1 MKNIVILGSTGSIGA
16 STLDVAASFPDELR
30 VVGLGARR
38 NVAALREQIERFRPL
53 LVAVSDESKA
63 RELGEGVAGKV
74 EVCSGDD
81 GMVRLAR
88 MGEADT
94 VVSAIVGAVGLVP
107 TLEAIRAGK
116 GIALANK
123 EVLACGGEIVMR
135 EAAARGVEIMPIDS
149 EHSALHQCLRAG
161 SRGEV
166 KRLILTASGG
176 PFWKW
181 SLEEM
186 AGATPADA
194 LKHPRW
200 EMGRKVTIDSAT
212 MMNKAL
218 EMIEAQWLFG
228 IAPDRIDVAVHPE
241 SVVHSLVEF
250 EDGSV
255 IAQMSPA
262 DMRIPI
268 QYALLYPKR
277 VAGRWGSLGM
287 DDIRS
292 LHFEKPDPLRFP
304 SLGLARKAMEAG
316 GTMPAVLNA
325 ANEIAVERFLAGEI
339 GFTRIASLTGEVM
352 QKHTSVKHPS
362 IEEILRAD
370 AWARRETR
378 EAA

>member
-1 MKNIVILGSTGSIGA
+1 MKKIVVLGSTGSIGV
-16 STLDVAASFPDELR
+16 STLDVAAAFPNELR
-30 VVGLGARR
+30 VVGLGARG
-38 NVAALREQIERFRPL
+38 NIAALREQIERFHPL

-63 RELGEGVAGKV
+63 RELREQIAGKV
-74 EVCSGDD
+74 EVLAGNE

-116 GIALANK
+116 AIALANK
-123 EVLACGGEIVMR
+123 EVLACGGEVVMR
-135 EAAARGVEIMPIDS
+135 DAAARNVEIMPIDS

-161 SRGEV
+161 ARGEV

-186 AGATPADA
+186 AGATPGDA

-212 MMNKAL
+212 MMNKAR

-228 IAPDRIDVAVHPE
+228 VAPERIDVAVHPE

-277 VAGRWGSLGM
+277 TVGRWGSLGIDEM
-287 DDIRS
+287 RA
-292 LHFEKPDPLRFP
+292 LHFEKPDPIRFP
-304 SLGLARKAMEAG
+304 SLSLARKAMAVC
-316 GTMPAVLNA
+316 GTLPAVLNA
-325 ANEIAVERFLAGEI
+325 ANEIAVEKFLAGEI
-339 GFTRIASLTGEVM
+339 RFARITGLVEEVM
-352 QKHTSVKHPS
+352 RGHTSVDHPAV
-362 IEEILRAD
+362 EDILSAD
-370 AWARRETR
+370 AWARREAR

>member
-1 MKNIVILGSTGSIGA
+1 MKKIVVLGSTGSIGV
-16 STLDVAASFPDELR
+16 STLDVAAAFPNELR
-30 VVGLGARR
+30 VVGLGARG
-38 NVAALREQIERFRPL
+38 NVAALRKQIERFHPL

-63 RELGEGVAGKV
+63 RELREQVAGKV
-74 EVCSGDD
+74 EVLAGRE
-81 GMVRLAR
+81 GMVRLAK

-94 VVSAIVGAVGLVP
+94 VVSAIVGAVGLIP

-135 EAAARGVEIMPIDS
+135 EASERGVEIMPVDS

-161 SRGEV
+161 MRGEV

-176 PFWKW
+176 PFREW

-186 AGATPADA
+186 AAATPADA

-218 EMIEAQWLFG
+218 EMIEAKWLFG
-228 IAPDRIDVAVHPE
+228 IAPERIDVAVHPE
-241 SVVHSLVEF
+241 SMVHSLVEF

-255 IAQMSPA
+255 IAQMSTT

-268 QYALLYPKR
+268 QYALLHPKR
-277 VAGRWGSLGM
+277 IAAAWGSLGIDEM
-287 DDIRS
+287 RA
-292 LHFEKPDPLRFP
+292 LHFENPDPVRFP
-304 SLGLARKAMEAG
+304 ALGLARKAMAVG
-316 GTMPAVLNA
+316 GTLPAVMNA
-325 ANEIAVERFLAGEI
+325 ANEIAVEKFLAGDI
-339 GFTRIASLTGEVM
+339 RFTRITGLVGEVM
-352 QKHTSVKHPS
+352 RKHASVDHPS
-362 IEEILRAD
+362 IEEILGAD
-370 AWARRETR
+370 AWARREAR
-378 EAA
+378 GAA

>member
-1 MKNIVILGSTGSIGA
+1 MKKIVVLGSTGSIGV
-16 STLDVAASFPDELR
+16 STLEVAAAFPDALR

-38 NVAALREQIERFRPL
+38 NIAVLREQIERFHPL
-53 LVAVSDESKA
+53 VVAVSDELKA
-63 RELGEGVAGKV
+63 RELQGLVGGTV
-74 EVCSGDD
+74 EVLAGEE
-81 GMVRLAR
+81 GIARLAR

-116 GIALANK
+116 EVALANK
-123 EVLACGGEIVMR
+123 EVLVCGGEIIMR
-135 EAAARGVEIMPIDS
+135 EASARGVEIMPVDS

-161 SRGEV
+161 ARSEV

-176 PFWKW
+176 PFLDW

-186 AGATPADA
+186 GGATPEDA

-200 EMGRKVTIDSAT
+200 EMGKKVTIDSAT

-218 EMIEAQWLFG
+218 EMIEARWLFG
-228 IAPDRIDVAVHPE
+228 IPPERIDVVVHPE

-255 IAQMSPA
+255 IAQMSAA

-268 QYALLYPKR
+268 QYALLYPR
-277 VAGRWGSLGM
+277 RSAGQWGSLGM
-287 DDIRS
+287 DDLRA
-292 LHFEKPDPLRFP
+292 LHFEKPDTLRFP
-304 SLGLARKAMEAG
+304 VLGLARRAMEVG
-316 GTMPAVLNA
+316 GTLPAVLNA

-339 GFTRIASLTGEVM
+339 PFTRIPALTGEVM
-352 QKHTSVKHPS
+352 GKHISVDHPS
-362 IEEILRAD
+362 LDEVLRAD

-378 EAA
+378 GSA

>member
-1 MKNIVILGSTGSIGA
+1 MKKIVILGSTGSIGV
-16 STLDVAASFPDELR
+16 STLDVAAAFPEELR
-30 VVGLGARR
+30 VVGLGARG
-38 NVAALREQIERFRPL
+38 NIDALREQIERFHPL

-63 RELGEGVAGKV
+63 GELRERVAGRV
-74 EVCSGDD
+74 EVCSGEE
-81 GMVRLAR
+81 GMVRLAG
-88 MGEADT
+88 MEEADT

-107 TLEAIRAGK
+107 TIEAIRAGK

-135 EAAARGVEIMPIDS
+135 EAAERRIEIMPIDS

-161 SRGEV
+161 ARGEV

-176 PFWKW
+176 PFRKW

-186 AGATPADA
+186 AGATPEAA

-228 IAPDRIDVAVHPE
+228 IAPERIDVVVHPE
-241 SVVHSLVEF
+241 SMVHSLVEF

-268 QYALLYPKR
+268 QYALLHPKR
-277 VAGRWGSLGM
+277 LSGGWGSLGM
-287 DDIRS
+287 DEMRA
-292 LHFEKPDPLRFP
+292 LHFEKPDPIRFP
-304 SLGLARKAMEAG
+304 ALGLARRAMDVG
-316 GTMPAVLNA
+316 GTLPAVLNA
-325 ANEIAVERFLAGEI
+325 ANEIAVERFLAGGI
-339 GFTRIASLTGEVM
+339 RFTRIVGLVEELMQGHASVG
-352 QKHTSVKHPS
+352 HPS

-370 AWARRETR
+370 EWARREAR

>member
-1 MKNIVILGSTGSIGA
+1 MKKIVVLGSTGSIGVSA
-16 STLDVAASFPDELR
+16 LDVAAAFPGELR
-30 VVGLGARR
+30 VVGLGARG
-38 NVAALREQIERFRPL
+38 NIAALREQIERFHPL

-63 RELGEGVAGKV
+63 RELREQVAGRV
-74 EVCSGDD
+74 EVLAGDE

-88 MGEADT
+88 MAEADT

-135 EAAARGVEIMPIDS
+135 EAASRGVEIMPVDS

-161 SRGEV
+161 TRGEV

-181 SLEEM
+181 SLEKM
-186 AGATPADA
+186 AGATPGDA

-228 IAPDRIDVAVHPE
+228 IAPERIDVAVHPE

-255 IAQMSPA
+255 IAQMSSA

-268 QYALLYPKR
+268 QYALLHPKR
-277 VAGRWGSLGM
+277 VAGSWGSLGM
-287 DDIRS
+287 DEMRT
-292 LHFEKPDPLRFP
+292 LHFEEPDPVRFP
-304 SLGLARKAMEAG
+304 ALCLARKAMEAG
-316 GTMPAVLNA
+316 GTLPAVLNA
-325 ANEIAVERFLAGEI
+325 ANEIAVERFLAGDI
-339 GFTRIASLTGEVM
+339 RFTRIPSLTEEVM
-352 QKHTSVKHPS
+352 RKHASVDRPS
-362 IEEILRAD
+362 LDEILRAD
-370 AWARRETR
+370 AWARHETR
-378 EAA
+378 GAA